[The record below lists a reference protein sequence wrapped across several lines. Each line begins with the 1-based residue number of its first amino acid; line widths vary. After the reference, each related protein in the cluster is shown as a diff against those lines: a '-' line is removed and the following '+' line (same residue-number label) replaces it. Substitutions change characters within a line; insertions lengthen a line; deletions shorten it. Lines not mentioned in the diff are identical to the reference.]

1 MRQVRTISV
10 LLAMCT
16 MCAGAL
22 NASENTAARGIVVHI
37 QIEDEAITPALVRFM
52 KRALSEAEQVGAEC
66 LVIELDTPGGVLKS
80 TQQIVTD
87 ILASRVPVVVYVSPA
102 GGRAAS
108 AGLFVTL
115 AGHVAAMAPGTRI
128 GAAHPVQ
135 IGGLP
140 ITPPQT
146 PSPTPSEPATDAPS
160 SEEDQQRP
168 SAMEE
173 KLLNDTV
180 AWARSLAEL
189 RGRNAEWVSL
199 AVSESRVSVA
209 SEAVD
214 DGVVDLLATDLTDLL
229 QKIDGREVEVQMQAD
244 VPSTVR
250 IRTANA
256 TIRTLEMWWGER
268 LLCVISNPNVALVL
282 MLFGFYGILFE
293 LYSPGWGV
301 AGTLGVV
308 SLVIAFFGLSVLPIN
323 YAGLALIGIAMA
335 LFVAEAFVTSFG
347 ALALGGIVCLILG
360 GTMLIDTPGE
370 FLYVSLEVLVPIAV
384 ATGLITV
391 FLVGSV
397 VKAQRSRV
405 QTGGE
410 GLLGM
415 RGSAKDAFV
424 AEGDAF
430 RGPVLV
436 RGEWW
441 NARSSVPVTAGQTVE
456 VIDRQGLTLVVQHA
470 DVGERPESE
479 TDAAQQPRLMTKGA

>member
-1 MRQVRTISV
+1 MRQLQLT
-10 LLAMCT
+10 LAFLAMCT
-16 MCAGAL
+16 VCVDVL
-22 NASENTAARGIVVHI
+22 NARENVAARGNVVHI
-37 QIEDEAITPALVRFM
+37 QLDDEAITPAIVRFM
-52 KRALSEAEQVGAEC
+52 KRALREAEHVGAEC

-87 ILASRVPVVVYVSPA
+87 ILASHVPVVVYVSPA

-108 AGLFVTL
+108 AGLFITL
-115 AGHVAAMAPGTRI
+115 AGHVAAMTPGTRI

-146 PSPTPSEPATDAPS
+146 PSPTPSAPDADQPPS
-160 SEEDQQRP
+160 EQTQTRP

-209 SEAVD
+209 SEAMD

-229 QKIDGREVEVQMQAD
+229 HKIDGREVEVQTQSGE
-244 VPSTVR
+244 PKTVR
-250 IRTANA
+250 IRTLDA
-256 TIRTLEMWWGER
+256 TIRTLDMWWGER
-268 LLCVISNPNVALVL
+268 LLCVISDPNVALVL
-282 MLFGFYGILFE
+282 MLFGFYGVLFE
-293 LYSPGWGV
+293 LYSPGWGI

-308 SLVIAFFGLSVLPIN
+308 SLVVAFFGLSVLPIN
-323 YAGLALIGIAMA
+323 YAGLALIAIAMA
-335 LFVAEAFVTSFG
+335 MFVAEAFVTSFG
-347 ALALGGIVCLILG
+347 ALAVGGIVCLILG

-391 FLVGSV
+391 FLVSSV
-397 VKAQRSRV
+397 VRAQRSRV

-410 GLLGM
+410 GLIGM
-415 RGSAKDAFV
+415 RGLAKDSFV
-424 AEGDAF
+424 SDGAEF
-430 RGPVLV
+430 HGPVLI

-441 NARSSVPVTAGQTVE
+441 NARSSVPVAIGKTVT
-456 VIDRQGLTLVVQHA
+456 VSARQGLTLVVQSA
-470 DVGERPESE
+470 DDDVPRAKS
-479 TDAAQQPRLMTKGA
+479 DAAQQSHLPDKGA